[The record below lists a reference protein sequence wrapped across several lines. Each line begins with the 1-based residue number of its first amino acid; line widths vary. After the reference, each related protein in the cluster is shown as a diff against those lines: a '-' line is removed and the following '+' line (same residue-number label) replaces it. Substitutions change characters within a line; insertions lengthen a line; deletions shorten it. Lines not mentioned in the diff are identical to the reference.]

1 MGGQGQLIEVGADTI
16 ALIFDLFSVDCLGV
30 IVDVGVVFMEKIVQ
44 QEGLVFLDLAGDEI
58 LALGGRTAASKDS
71 EGAVVVCIG
80 GGGGEDEGEEQEEGE
95 VEGEDAFTQ
104 CFYWFSFFSGIL
116 RGSGNEKWDAAG
128 GSIPFLCSLSAP
140 DRICRGRSRSGR
152 GCRRHPG

>member
-16 ALIFDLFSVDCLGV
+16 ALIFDLFSVDCPGV
-30 IVDVGVVFMEKIVQ
+30 IVDVSVVFMEKVVQ
-44 QEGLVFLDLAGDEI
+44 HISGRILFKLDGDGI
-58 LALGGRTAASKDS
+58 LAVGGCAAASEDG

-104 CFYWFSFFSGIL
+104 CFHWVSFFSGIL
-116 RGSGNEKWDAAG
+116 GE
-128 GSIPFLCSLSAP
+128 P
-140 DRICRGRSRSGR
+140 DRKNGMLRGQ
-152 GCRRHPG
+152 HPIFVFTQRP